1 MTVKERYTR
10 RAARSPRSNAPAC
23 QEKPVAPET
32 SIIREKQDQGPN
44 VPAPEPLHR
53 QYLGGMTCMLHNA
66 PGIPPNY
73 RRITATSTT
82 KNQAILT
89 IIDPM
94 SPPPAIL
101 LSAYVDAYFQHVF
114 HRLPVIDRADF
125 SSSRPSVALQQA
137 ICMVGTILRHPK
149 GPDILA
155 ESEKYYYNVKTLIH
169 TNHEQDPITVL
180 KVMCLFST
188 RNIAGPVLL
197 TIDSPWQWLVI
208 AIRLL
213 QQMGLHREEMCAA
226 FVNPKIARRIAWSL
240 FVRVSPKSIFTFT
253 NDIQVQDI
261 LVSAAFGWPTSIKK
275 HEFDVRPL
283 TEEDF
288 ESSGIQSLLF
298 IELAKIISILGSIL
312 DLRGRSTKHVQTQV
326 RAPRV
331 I

>member
-23 QEKPVAPET
+23 QEKLVAPET

-213 QQMGLHREEMCAA
+213 QQMGLHREEICAA
-226 FVNPKIARRIAWSL
+226 FVNPKTARRIAWSL

>member
-1 MTVKERYTR
+1 MTY
-10 RAARSPRSNAPAC
+10 
-23 QEKPVAPET
+23 
-32 SIIREKQDQGPN
+32 
-44 VPAPEPLHR
+44 
-53 QYLGGMTCMLHNA
+53 MLHNA

-82 KNQAILT
+82 RNQEILT
-89 IIDPM
+89 IIDPT

-101 LSAYVDAYFQHVF
+101 LNAYVDAYFQHVF
-114 HRLPVIDRADF
+114 HRLPVVDRADF

-155 ESEKYYYNVKTLIH
+155 ENEKYYYNVKTLIH
-169 TNHEQDPITVL
+169 TNNEQDPITVL

-213 QQMGLHREEMCAA
+213 HQMGLHREEICAA

-240 FVRVSPKSIFTFT
+240 FVRVSQ
-253 NDIQVQDI
+253 IQLQ
-261 LVSAAFGWPTSIKK
+261 FY
-275 HEFDVRPL
+275 
-283 TEEDF
+283 
-288 ESSGIQSLLF
+288 
-298 IELAKIISILGSIL
+298 
-312 DLRGRSTKHVQTQV
+312 
-326 RAPRV
+326 
-331 I
+331 